1 MENLATFNDKKIYI
15 HVHGKMSMTYELFKR
30 AFRILILDGQ
40 RHYKTI
46 LYYIYMVYTD
56 DRENGL
62 EVEVNKRKREF
73 R

>member
-1 MENLATFNDKKIYI
+1 MLKIQKVENLATFNDKKIYI

-46 LYYIYMVYTD
+46 L
-56 DRENGL
+56 
-62 EVEVNKRKREF
+62 
-73 R
+73 